1 MREESRKVVPEMG
14 NSNSGAGVNSGV
26 VAFPP
31 ELELELERAFRIFT
45 RSWSGVDLVWS
56 GVGVEL
62 ELAFEICDGV
72 GVELSQLGVELE
84 WSWSY
89 CFFFNSSSTP
99 NDRKI

>member
-1 MREESRKVVPEMG
+1 MG

-45 RSWSGVDLVWS
+45 RSWSGVDLVWN

-62 ELAFEICDGV
+62 EL
-72 GVELSQLGVELE
+72 L
-84 WSWSY
+84 
-89 CFFFNSSSTP
+89 FFFQLRFNSARQDDLEKKVKKTTYT
-99 NDRKI
+99 